1 MRRAILSVLLLLL
14 AMLAQAQKPRPFM
27 GYIYNKEYDVYIQ
40 MDFYQNSVMVPG
52 QAIFGQLPGYFG
64 DKKDGRKWLFTSAKV
79 KGSQASLAIT
89 NDYGSEDLTATL
101 TCTSD
106 STFTLHQDKGSSLKI
121 ARNGHWTKIPKE
133 LTFIRHFR

>member
-52 QAIFGQLPGYFG
+52 QAIFVSCPV
-64 DKKDGRKWLFTSAKV
+64 T
-79 KGSQASLAIT
+79 LAIRRMAA
-89 NDYGSEDLTATL
+89 S
-101 TCTSD
+101 
-106 STFTLHQDKGSSLKI
+106 GSSH
-121 ARNGHWTKIPKE
+121 RQ
-133 LTFIRHFR
+133 R